1 MHDNQFVHR
10 ENTLVAKIMEK
21 AWFAG
26 KHNAAKI
33 FTFYTTKIKLVHFLV
48 LTKVEKHIFH
58 ILYQSVPQSPPP
70 WIWIINEKVNITNQK
85 GKFAP
90 LCSKYKHQEHLK
102 EQTHEPNPK
111 LFLKFKKSLE
121 NKAKQSTHRPRN
133 QEPINSLG
141 PWSSISRQRLKL
153 SAAISS

>member
-1 MHDNQFVHR
+1 M
-10 ENTLVAKIMEK
+10 
-21 AWFAG
+21 
-26 KHNAAKI
+26 
-33 FTFYTTKIKLVHFLV
+33 V

-102 EQTHEPNPK
+102 EQKHEQNPK
-111 LFLKFKKSLE
+111 LFLKHFSSSRNPSKIKL
-121 NKAKQSTHRPRN
+121 NKAHIDQEIKNPSTH
-133 QEPINSLG
+133 
-141 PWSSISRQRLKL
+141 
-153 SAAISS
+153 